1 MADGTRPVSSV
12 RANCSD
18 AEWDARLAL
27 AATYRIFDHLGWVEL
42 IFNHIT
48 LRVPGPEHHIL
59 INPYGLWYR
68 EVTASNLVKI
78 DLDGNIIGDS
88 EWGINPA
95 GYVIHSAVHAARED
109 ACCVMHTH
117 TTTAIAVSCQAE
129 GVSPD
134 NFYGAMIGDR
144 IAYHDFEG
152 ITCDLS
158 ERDRLVANLGNKNLM
173 MLRNHGLLACGATPA
188 AAFQRLWTLQR
199 ACDVQ
204 IMAQQGGRPLI
215 PLAPEV
221 IARSQH
227 VMDNLEGD
235 GRNSEERVFDALVR
249 DVDRV
254 DPSWRD

>member
-1 MADGTRPVSSV
+1 MADGSRPVSSV

-18 AEWDARLAL
+18 AEWEARLQL
-27 AATYRIFDHLGWVEL
+27 AATYRIFDRLGWVEL

-59 INPYGLWYR
+59 INPFGLWYR

-109 ACCVMHTH
+109 ARCVMHTH
-117 TTTAIAVSCQAE
+117 TTTAVAVSCLAE
-129 GVSPD
+129 GLSAD
-134 NFYGAMIGDR
+134 NFYGAIIGDR
-144 IAYHDFEG
+144 VAYHDFEG
-152 ITCDLS
+152 VTCDLD
-158 ERDRLVANLGNKNLM
+158 EQKRLVASLGTKDYM
-173 MLRNHGLLACGATPA
+173 ILRNHGLLACGETPA
-188 AAFQRLWTLQR
+188 KAFQRLWTMQR

-204 IMAQQGGRPLI
+204 VMAQQTGRPLI
-215 PLAPEV
+215 PLAPSV
-221 IARSQH
+221 IARSQS
-227 VMDNLEGD
+227 VMDELEGSGKPAED
-235 GRNSEERVFDALVR
+235 QVFDALVR
-249 DVDRV
+249 DVDQV